1 MMFLEIGVFNFL
13 NMPQF
18 NRKYPSGAEKKQGK
32 IKKAKRLMKNVKVS

>member
-18 NRKYPSGAEKKQGK
+18 NRKYPSGAEKKNK
-32 IKKAKRLMKNVKVS
+32 EKVSKRKG

>member
-18 NRKYPSGAEKKQGK
+18 NRKYPSGAEKNKE
-32 IKKAKRLMKNVKVS
+32 KVRNHRG